1 MEGIRSAR
9 IEAALSRAVAAGE
22 TAELFDLLGRSSGLP
37 GPRPNVDLGDA
48 VAVALAVRTRG
59 ADATVRALAA
69 SESEFHAV
77 CGALALGARWAAGID
92 AKPSADRL
100 QQLAEDARRHVRGAV
115 VRAVRKYVERHGA
128 RGLEELSAWT
138 DGYLQAHVVL
148 DALADRAV
156 LAALPEAEPVLARLD
171 EAFDLADRSPRA
183 DERSEGVR
191 TLRRELPRQLSVIAA
206 RFPEAVAWLSARA
219 TSTSR
224 PESRD
229 VVEEA
234 IRALRKSATALSETD
249 RLSAS
254 LQASAPPPRDPARI
268 VHGTRKRSKGRR

>member
-1 MEGIRSAR
+1 
-9 IEAALSRAVAAGE
+9 
-22 TAELFDLLGRSSGLP
+22 
-37 GPRPNVDLGDA
+37 
-48 VAVALAVRTRG
+48 
-59 ADATVRALAA
+59 
-69 SESEFHAV
+69 
-77 CGALALGARWAAGID
+77 
-92 AKPSADRL
+92 
-100 QQLAEDARRHVRGAV
+100 
-115 VRAVRKYVERHGA
+115 
-128 RGLEELSAWT
+128 
-138 DGYLQAHVVL
+138 
-148 DALADRAV
+148 
-156 LAALPEAEPVLARLD
+156 
-171 EAFDLADRSPRA
+171 
-183 DERSEGVR
+183 VR